1 MVPAV
6 LTQAVRV
13 RGRKR
18 PLPQDPADP
27 VDAASVQAPDPA
39 RERTADTP
47 TDPNGQ
53 HARQDEQAA
62 VPADDRRVLRDTD
75 PDGASVAWGSTLSE
89 RDGEMLLAQ
98 AQMPQ
103 TARPMPAPAPAP
115 APAAPPSG
123 GDAGPPA
130 QGGVVAAGTDLI
142 AAAPVPG
149 FVAGGLGTAA
159 AGVGSLALLGALGGG
174 GGGGSSASTALM
186 ITSPSNLEV
195 TENVLKVATLTSNK
209 SGASWL
215 LDGTGDDNNLFEI
228 NANTGVLSF
237 KAKKDSETDK
247 ANYTVKVKVSFSE
260 ISGGAIITNTQ
271 SQTLSIKLIDLK
283 NEDAPDLTLAEG
295 VGEKVS
301 LQEAKDGA
309 IKLGTI
315 KSGRSFTVTYTSAN
329 GTSITQTMDGD
340 GNERLLKLSDSQLQQ
355 LGSGSVTV
363 QVVTHDK
370 GQQVGEQDSLPVSL
384 SFALDTVAPTIATS
398 RLSVNEN
405 VVLAGTLAQPADP
418 SETVT
423 WDLANGGADNA
434 AFSINKN
441 TGALSWANGQGGDYE
456 SRASKTY
463 AVKVLATDTAGNST
477 AKDIE
482 VVLQDVVNEVV
493 PVLALASSVQ
503 GTVSVDEALT
513 GLLRISGLQN
523 GLSVKLT
530 WVNGST
536 TVSKTTPVAA
546 GSTLDVALSQAD
558 IDQLGSGSIAVT
570 AVSVDAS
577 GNTSPSSSLSLTLDA
592 RPPSLLTATALSVKE
607 NTQAVATLRADEA
620 VTWSLDASN
629 AAASAQNRFF
639 DLSSAGALTFKS
651 AAGGDFEYL
660 PSYKLQVKATDAAGN
675 TTLKALTVNL
685 SDVVLEQV
693 PSLAISNAVSGTVSA
708 AEAVDAQGVL
718 TVSNVP
724 AGAMAELS
732 FVRVGGGTATTL
744 RTGVSIGQDLRVALT
759 ATELATLGDG
769 VISVTA
775 VQVKGADKSAASSAL
790 TFTLDAR
797 APQITSSAQLSV
809 AENVQAIATLTANE
823 PVTWS
828 IDTHANG
835 GAANADAGL
844 FKISAGGALSWM
856 SAAGQDADKARSA
869 ANITSY
875 KLRVIAT
882 DSAGNSTPQDLVVQV
897 SNVNEP
903 ASFVVSSFAG
913 SGLAPVTI
921 DPGLD
926 PENPRRTA
934 LQDFLVQ
941 NEEADESLSVTVTSS
956 DLSGSISPATIQLGN
971 VVETNR
977 SLKDLLYLAKA
988 VGISTLTFKLFQGAN
1003 VEANLVDTRTFDVL
1017 AYSASTLVPTGI
1029 TLGDGG
1035 ADGGDAVGQAGDV
1048 LKVSVA
1054 FSEAVNV
1061 SGQPSVVLS
1070 VGGNLVTADY
1080 QSGSGSNRLVFVA
1093 REALPSGWSGSVSLS
1108 SWNLSAANAIVAAA
1122 NAGNSLTSLTGQVDA
1137 SFKVDAVAPVITP
1150 YTTLYHTRNLLLKTE
1165 AEAWAVLDN
1174 YQLSNLNT
1182 FASLAGRYNSD
1193 GTRSKGG
1200 DLGWAVPSNY
1210 VPEYARAILGL
1221 QAGEVTLAPVQSR
1234 YGWHL
1239 LYLEETQQLLPGS
1252 SYSTDGVNTTPVI
1265 ADSGAG
1271 HALRVRE
1278 GTATGSLVQRYG
1290 VSGGEAATWSLSSSD
1305 ARANDLFVID
1315 ATGAIRVKSALS
1327 VDADT
1332 TYLFTLGARDTAG
1345 NLSQREIRITV
1356 TDTSALGTVAMSGT
1370 ATEGQRLSAT
1380 YSVADAQVAWRWQAQ
1395 GPDGLWSD
1403 LPGALSA
1410 SLTLPSDDSLVGRP
1424 VRAVAMVSDQ
1434 AGVRA
1439 VYGSASSAVADDGVK
1454 AVVSPG
1460 TVRFLGTSGARNGWL
1475 NASDAYVSGN
1485 GLASTPDSLSVA
1497 LSLSEKVQV
1506 SGTPRLALLVGNDT
1520 VFATYDAAR
1529 STLTELVFKYTVD
1542 SGRHDPD
1549 GVTISY
1555 YDANGAALTKADGGL
1570 LVPSFNAVT
1579 DSGIR
1584 IDSVA
1589 PLAPTVT
1596 LLDVAKSPNQVTAA
1610 EALGD
1615 LVSIAGTG
1623 AGNTVQVVFARGV
1636 LNVSKILAGSSEA
1649 VKVGLTAQDLAV
1661 LGEGDISVS
1670 VIVSD
1675 PAGNASWTYSAANAV
1690 NLPGNGGTF
1699 TLDTVAPQ
1707 ITRTDWRVN
1716 ENVQAIATLTASEA
1730 IKSWALVSGTGD
1742 VDNALFKL
1750 DSATGVLTWAQAG
1763 GVNFEGPD
1771 TKSMYA
1777 LRVQATDAAGNSTAQ
1792 SMTVKVADVNEAP
1805 QLLWMGGPA
1814 LSLPAAGQGT
1824 AAGAF
1829 RSGNQGWQIS
1839 EPEGN
1844 TLYATFYTNGGSLAN
1859 ADGALADANV
1869 FLNGIQWRGSAS
1881 EFNTLLGSLVYTE
1894 GAAGVARSG
1903 VALSLRLS
1911 DQGFDDQ
1918 SASSSR
1924 MQTLLWRRPAASGL
1938 AATVDVTERG
1948 SSDSPPASAQ
1958 PLAGLTLAHAASNGT
1973 LRKVTLRMVAADGS
1987 ALAGDQ
1993 WVLTPDA
2000 VTMGS
2005 GLTLSQS
2012 ASGNA
2017 PAWTLNSTGAVS
2029 LDQWQAAL
2037 RALQYQN
2044 SSDKPGGDR
2053 TLTLKFE
2060 DNLGLTLEQT
2070 QTLHMIQADDAA
2082 AMLGPVSAANQ
2093 VQTVVVGAVNTLGR
2107 SVGAGFTVLDPDSS
2121 TLYLQIKPVN
2131 GELSGFVNGTND
2143 QGLSTTISNGVVSL
2157 SGSPAALNTALGAM
2171 GFKALAAGAA
2181 QIEFRLSSASAS
2193 VAAALA
2199 TPTLSH
2205 HMNATAEGV
2214 APDSTVPTFNPAG
2227 EQQLASD
2234 ENQRSVGSLQD
2245 LLKPSEAVVWKFA
2258 ASGEDNNRFE
2268 INALTGVLSWK
2279 SAALVPD
2286 FEASTKSVGENDNL
2300 FKVSV
2305 VATDL
2310 AGNTAS
2316 TEVRV
2321 QLRDVD
2327 EAPVR
2332 NSASLPVALSSVNTT
2347 QIALGTYWEDPDSPA
2362 QTLRYTSADLPSGL
2376 SLAENGTLTLNAG
2389 ASWPNPLAF
2398 HLTVSQTGGNAA
2410 NNLSSTAP
2418 VFIQMVGANAIVP
2431 VQIDASDSTDLA
2443 GVGRAGQSVQIRV
2456 TLSSDVSVSGTPS
2469 ATFVLGERNGNEGL
2483 SVLGNY
2489 LSESNGVLLFQLALP
2504 SDRNSESIRLSQ
2516 LTVNGGV
2523 LSSDFVAT
2531 PLSSY
2536 TNNSTT
2542 ALTTPYLLDNSAPSQ
2557 PVWRIDANAL
2567 ASGNGLSA
2575 TELVSGQALKLIA
2588 EAGSSL
2594 GIKITD
2600 ASGGSVSKTLT
2611 AQAGETVVDLS
2622 STDVGQLAL
2631 GDVQVQVG
2639 ATDLAGNLSAL
2650 AYTRFNLI

>member
-1 MVPAV
+1 M
-6 LTQAVRV
+6 
-13 RGRKR
+13 
-18 PLPQDPADP
+18 
-27 VDAASVQAPDPA
+27 
-39 RERTADTP
+39 
-47 TDPNGQ
+47 
-53 HARQDEQAA
+53 
-62 VPADDRRVLRDTD
+62 
-75 PDGASVAWGSTLSE
+75 
-89 RDGEMLLAQ
+89 
-98 AQMPQ
+98 
-103 TARPMPAPAPAP
+103 
-115 APAAPPSG
+115 
-123 GDAGPPA
+123 
-130 QGGVVAAGTDLI
+130 
-142 AAAPVPG
+142 
-149 FVAGGLGTAA
+149 
-159 AGVGSLALLGALGGG
+159 
-174 GGGGSSASTALM
+174 
-186 ITSPSNLEV
+186 
-195 TENVLKVATLTSNK
+195 
-209 SGASWL
+209 
-215 LDGTGDDNNLFEI
+215 
-228 NANTGVLSF
+228 
-237 KAKKDSETDK
+237 
-247 ANYTVKVKVSFSE
+247 
-260 ISGGAIITNTQ
+260 
-271 SQTLSIKLIDLK
+271 
-283 NEDAPDLTLAEG
+283 
-295 VGEKVS
+295 
-301 LQEAKDGA
+301 
-309 IKLGTI
+309 
-315 KSGRSFTVTYTSAN
+315 
-329 GTSITQTMDGD
+329 
-340 GNERLLKLSDSQLQQ
+340 
-355 LGSGSVTV
+355 
-363 QVVTHDK
+363 
-370 GQQVGEQDSLPVSL
+370 
-384 SFALDTVAPTIATS
+384 ATS

-405 VVLAGTLAQPADP
+405 VALAGTLAQPADP
-418 SETVT
+418 TETVT
-423 WDLANGGADNA
+423 WALAEGGADNA
-434 AFSINKN
+434 LFAINKS

-463 AVKVLATDTAGNST
+463 AVKVLATDSAGNST

-482 VVLQDVVNEVV
+482 VVLQDVVNEAT

-503 GTVSVDEALT
+503 GTVSVNEALA
-513 GLLRISGLQN
+513 GLLRITGLQN

-530 WVNGST
+530 LVNGRT

-546 GSTLDVALSQAD
+546 GSTLDVALTQAE
-558 IDQLGSGSIAVT
+558 IDQLGSGPITVT

-577 GNTSPSSSLSLTLDA
+577 GNTSASSSGLNLTLDA
-592 RPPSLLTATALSVKE
+592 NAPVVTNAAVLSVKE
-607 NTQAVATLRADEA
+607 NTSAVATLGANEA
-620 VTWSLDASN
+620 VSWALDASD
-629 AAASAQNRFF
+629 ADASAHNRFF
-639 DLSSAGALTFKS
+639 DLSSAGALSFKS
-651 AAGGDFEYL
+651 SAGGDFEYL
-660 PSYKLQVKATDAAGN
+660 SSYKVQVKATDAAGN

-693 PSLAISNAVSGTVSA
+693 PSLALSNAVSGTVSA

-732 FVRVGGGTATTL
+732 FVRVDGGTRVTKT
-744 RTGVSIGQDLRVALT
+744 TGVSTGQDLRVALT
-759 ATELATLGDG
+759 ANDLATLGDG
-769 VISVTA
+769 SISVTA
-775 VQVKGADKSAASSAL
+775 VQVKGLEKSAASSAL
-790 TFTLDAR
+790 TFTLESR

-828 IDTHANG
+828 IDTHVNG
-835 GAANADAGL
+835 GAATADAGL

-869 ANITSY
+869 ANSTSY

-882 DSAGNSTPQDLVVQV
+882 DSAGNSTPQDLVVAV
-897 SNVNEP
+897 TNEVEP
-903 ASFVVSSFAG
+903 ARFLASSFVSSG
-913 SGLAPVTI
+913 SIPVI
-921 DPGLD
+921 RGV
-926 PENPRRTA
+926 ETA
-934 LQDFLVQ
+934 FQDVQ
-941 NEEADESLSVTVTSS
+941 ISSEEADDILTVLITSS
-956 DLSGSISPATIQLGN
+956 DANAVMLWGQVTGSVAEINQN
-971 VVETNR
+971 
-977 SLKDLLYLAKA
+977 LKDWTYTASA
-988 VGISTLTFKLFQGAN
+988 ASTSATLTFQLSRGSSD
-1003 VEANLVDTRTFDVL
+1003 EAEVLETRTLDVY
-1017 AYSASTLVPTGI
+1017 AYGSSAPLPMAI
-1029 TLGDGG
+1029 TVRDGR
-1035 ADGGDAVGQAGDV
+1035 DNGGDAVGQAGDA
-1048 LKVSVA
+1048 LQVSVT
-1054 FSEAVNV
+1054 FSDPVQV

-1070 VGGNLVTADY
+1070 VGGNPVTADY
-1080 QSGSGSNRLVFVA
+1080 QSGSGSNRLVFLA
-1093 REALPSGWSGSVSLS
+1093 REALPTGWSGSVSLS
-1108 SWNLSAANAIVAAA
+1108 SWNLSAANRIAQVGNTA
-1122 NAGNSLTSLTGQVDA
+1122 NALTPLTGQTDVA
-1137 SFKVDAVAPVITP
+1137 FKVDAVAPVITP

-1165 AEAWAVLDN
+1165 AEAWSVLDN
-1174 YQLSNLNT
+1174 FQLSNLNT

-1234 YGWHL
+1234 FGWHL
-1239 LYLEETQQLLPGS
+1239 LYLEETQQLLAGS
-1252 SYSTDGVNTTPVI
+1252 SYSTDGVNTTAVI

-1290 VSGGEAATWSLSSSD
+1290 VSGGEAVTWSLSSSD
-1305 ARANDLFVID
+1305 ARANDLFGID
-1315 ATGAIRVKSALS
+1315 ATGAIRVKGALS
-1327 VDADT
+1327 VNADT
-1332 TYLFTLGARDTAG
+1332 TYLFTLGARDAAG
-1345 NLSQREIRITV
+1345 NTSYRDVRITV
-1356 TDTSALGTVAMSGT
+1356 TDTPAWGTVAVSGT

-1380 YSVADAQVAWRWQAQ
+1380 YSVADAQVAWRWQVQ

-1403 LPGALSA
+1403 LPGAFTA
-1410 SLTLPSDDSLVGRP
+1410 NLTLPQNDSLVGKP

-1434 AGVRA
+1434 AGVHA

-1460 TVRFLGTSGARNGWL
+1460 TVRFLGTSGGRNGWL
-1475 NASDAYVSGN
+1475 NASDAYVSGSSLT
-1485 GLASTPDSLSVA
+1485 GTPDSLSVA
-1497 LSLSEKVQV
+1497 LTLSDKVQV
-1506 SGTPRLALLVGNDT
+1506 SGSPRLALNVGNDT
-1520 VFATYDAAR
+1520 VFATYDAAA
-1529 STLTELVFKYTVD
+1529 SSLTELVFKYTVD
-1542 SGRHDPD
+1542 SGRHAPN

-1555 YDANGAALTKADGGL
+1555 YDANGATLSKADGVA
-1570 LVPSFNAVT
+1570 LVPSFSSLT

-1584 IDSVA
+1584 IDSLA

-1670 VIVSD
+1670 VIVRD
-1675 PAGNASWTYSAANAV
+1675 PAGNASWSYSAASSV

-1716 ENVQAIATLTASEA
+1716 ENVQAIATLSASEA
-1730 IKSWALVSGTGD
+1730 IKAWALVSGTGD
-1742 VDNALFKL
+1742 TDNALFKL

-1763 GVNFEGPD
+1763 GVNVEDP
-1771 TKSMYA
+1771 TRKALYA
-1777 LRVQATDAAGNSTAQ
+1777 LRVQASDAAGNSTVQA
-1792 SMTVKVADVNEAP
+1792 MTVKVADVNEAP
-1805 QLLWMGGPA
+1805 QLIWQGGPA
-1814 LSLPAAGQGT
+1814 LTLPAPGQRT
-1824 AAGAF
+1824 SAGAF
-1829 RSGNQGWQIS
+1829 RSGSQGWQAS
-1839 EPEGN
+1839 DPEGN
-1844 TLYATFYTNGGSLAN
+1844 TLYATFYTS
-1859 ADGALADANV
+1859 GALSTANGALGDADIS
-1869 FLNGIQWRGSAS
+1869 LSGIQWRGSPS
-1881 EFNTLLGSLVYTE
+1881 DFNTLLETLAYTE
-1894 GAAGVARSG
+1894 AAAAQASSGA
-1903 VALSLRLS
+1903 ALSLRLS

-1924 MQTLLWRRPAASGL
+1924 MQTLLWRQPSVSGL
-1938 AATVDVTERG
+1938 AGTVDVTERG
-1948 SSDSPPASAQ
+1948 SSDSPPASVQ
-1958 PLAGLTLAHAASNGT
+1958 PLAGLTLAHAASTGT
-1973 LRKVTLRMVAADGS
+1973 LRKVTLSLVAADGS
-1987 ALAGDQ
+1987 ALSGDQ
-1993 WVLTPDA
+1993 WVLTQDA

-2017 PAWTLNSTGAVS
+2017 PAWTLGSTGAVS
-2029 LDQWQAAL
+2029 LAQWQAAL

-2044 SSDKPGGDR
+2044 NSDLPGGDR

-2060 DNLGLTLEQT
+2060 DNLGQTLEQT
-2070 QTLHMIQADDAA
+2070 QTLHMIQGDDAPTL
-2082 AMLGPVSAANQ
+2082 LGPVSSATQ
-2093 VQTVVVGAVNTLGR
+2093 RQTVVAGAVNTLGR
-2107 SVGAGFTVLDPDSS
+2107 GVGAGFTVLDPDSS

-2157 SGSPAALNTALGAM
+2157 SGSPAALNAALGAM
-2171 GFKALAAGAA
+2171 GFKALGAGDA
-2181 QIEFRLSSASAS
+2181 QIEFRLSSTSASA
-2193 VAAALA
+2193 AAALA

-2205 HMNATAEGV
+2205 HMNASAEGI
-2214 APDSTVPTFNPAG
+2214 APDSTAPSFNPPG
-2227 EQQLASD
+2227 QLQLASD

-2258 ASGEDNNRFE
+2258 AGGEDNSRFE
-2268 INALTGVLSWK
+2268 LNTLTGVLSWK
-2279 SAALVPD
+2279 SASAVPD
-2286 FEASTKSVGENDNL
+2286 FEASTKSAVENDNL

-2310 AGNTAS
+2310 AGNSAS
-2316 TEVRV
+2316 ADVRV

-2332 NSASLPVALSSVNTT
+2332 NSTALPSALSSVNTA
-2347 QIALGTYWEDPDSPA
+2347 QIDLGTYWVDPDSPA
-2362 QTLRYTSADLPSGL
+2362 QPLRYTSADLPSGL
-2376 SLAENGTLTLNAG
+2376 SLTEGGVLSLNAG

-2443 GVGRAGQSVQIRV
+2443 GVGRGGQTVQIRV

-2504 SDRNSESIRLSQ
+2504 SDRNSESIRLSY

-2531 PLSSY
+2531 PLSFY

-2557 PVWRIDANAL
+2557 PVWRIDADAL

-2575 TELVSGQALKLIA
+2575 TELVSGHAIKLIA

-2594 GIKITD
+2594 GIKFTD
-2600 ASGGSVSKTLT
+2600 ARGDSVSKTLT
-2611 AQAGETVVDLS
+2611 AQAGETVVDLT
-2622 STDVGQLAL
+2622 STEAAKLAL

-2650 AYTRFNLI
+2650 AYTHFTVI